1 MLMDFSTVWDV
12 TLFNQSLHKRFWSYH
27 LVSRNQFVATLK
39 KKYYNTSI
47 LDSMPD
53 FHKLIVNI
61 SKLVKKKCI
70 KRSYIQYSLISD
82 PYETVINSPYIPI
95 ETLDTLKIYH
105 NLSEILK
112 LNDSIGI
119 NKLVVSYD

>member
-1 MLMDFSTVWDV
+1 MDFNTVWEV

-53 FHKLIVNI
+53 FHKLIINI

-70 KRSYIQYSLISD
+70 KKSYIQYSLISD
-82 PYETVINSPYIPI
+82 QYKSVINSLYIPI

-112 LNDSIGI
+112 MNVTIGI